1 MPDEETSEMNPSALA
16 LPADY
21 AQWLASLKQRI
32 QGARQRALLAA
43 NSEQIR
49 LYHDIGREILDRQSQ
64 QGWGAKVIDQ
74 LSADLRAAFPDMKG
88 LSSRNL
94 KYMKV
99 FAQECPDLQIGQQSA
114 AQLPWFHIVTLIT
127 KVSDHSLREWYAREA
142 LAQSWPRDTLNI
154 QIKSQLHLRKGAA
167 VTNFDQRLAP
177 PHAGLAKRSVAEVG
191 AIGRNIN
198 QIARAVNQQQ
208 WAGGPNRGD
217 LLSILRALMA
227 LRNHTKALINANLAS
242 WETGY
247 DKASR

>member
-1 MPDEETSEMNPSALA
+1 MNPSALA

-21 AQWLASLKQRI
+21 AQWVASLKQRI

-88 LSSRNL
+88 FSSRNL
-94 KYMKV
+94 KYMKA

-127 KVSDHSLREWYAREA
+127 KLSVINPCGTGMPARLWRSHGRATPSIFRSRASCTSE
-142 LAQSWPRDTLNI
+142 
-154 QIKSQLHLRKGAA
+154 K
-167 VTNFDQRLAP
+167 AP
-177 PHAGLAKRSVAEVG
+177 P
-191 AIGRNIN
+191 
-198 QIARAVNQQQ
+198 
-208 WAGGPNRGD
+208 
-217 LLSILRALMA
+217 
-227 LRNHTKALINANLAS
+227 
-242 WETGY
+242 
-247 DKASR
+247 